1 MTQITQ
7 PPPMMDPNELI
18 EEGQLSQARTNTLH
32 TLLEVSKKVVAT
44 SDPDIL
50 SEVNHTLEDLL
61 DEIT

>member
-1 MTQITQ
+1 
-7 PPPMMDPNELI
+7 MMDPNELI